1 MENKT
6 LNQLMELLPE
16 VIERKLPDDHALY
29 PGDTVNYK
37 LDIIKE
43 NGSWKISYNYY
54 GWEGVDD
61 ILPHY
66 TPINED
72 DKMLIETVG
81 FDQSRCGFSDPDL
94 KAVIIKMLIW
104 LENYGNN

>member
-1 MENKT
+1 MG
-6 LNQLMELLPE
+6 LELTN
-16 VIERKLPDDHALY
+16 RRTPDGREIGEY
-29 PGDTVNYK
+29 
-37 LDIIKE
+37 E
-43 NGSWKISYNYY
+43 ISYYYY